1 MRCMVQEDGV
11 ANERK
16 QGASERGKGRSK
28 KDEKKRESEKK
39 KKKRERSDEVEG
51 KEHVAARLVLGLI

>member
-39 KKKRERSDEVEG
+39 KRERSDEVEG